1 MVIIY
6 TLYPAMD
13 IVAALQLATSVDMPI
28 VGNVFSFIRY
38 LIIAMFFNIYANL
51 GAKNLVEAYNTAM
64 ELGYIK
70 PIM

>member
-1 MVIIY
+1 
-6 TLYPAMD
+6 
-13 IVAALQLATSVDMPI
+13 LQLATSVDMLI

-38 LIIAMFFNIYANL
+38 LIIAMFFNIYAKL

>member
-1 MVIIY
+1 
-6 TLYPAMD
+6 
-13 IVAALQLATSVDMPI
+13 MPI
-28 VGNVFSFIRY
+28 VGNLFSFIRY

>member
-1 MVIIY
+1 
-6 TLYPAMD
+6 MD
-13 IVAALQLATSVDMPI
+13 IVVAFQLATSVDMII

-38 LIIAMFFNIYANL
+38 LIIAMFFNIYAKL
-51 GAKNLVEAYNTAM
+51 GAKNLVYAYNTAM